1 MITNATHITLECLIL
16 MGKVGFNQHI
26 ELGVPNFNIYS
37 STSILVYLM
46 SAYSFC
52 GLQTE
57 VAVLG

>member
-37 STSILVYLM
+37 ISWWGKLVEKY
-46 SAYSFC
+46 
-52 GLQTE
+52 E
-57 VAVLG
+57 LGGEK